1 VGIKIKHT
9 EEEMSLPMITI
20 NSFDPTTYKVLG
32 SFVAH
37 HTETVSFGRE
47 LFAQVKGTFGG
58 PSDLYK
64 KKMNDTIQKALDT
77 FKLGVKSQYKD
88 ATFIIGLR
96 INIFEFNSNTE
107 NQGKSIGNA
116 LGWAKFIKNIVG
128 GSDDFIP
135 ESFEEA
141 PELEEPEITIQEGGG
156 GTYIVATVVGN
167 VLGPK

>member
-1 VGIKIKHT
+1 
-9 EEEMSLPMITI
+9 MITI
-20 NSFDPTTYKVLG
+20 NSFDPATYKVLG

-58 PSDLYK
+58 PSELYK
-64 KKMNDTIQKALDT
+64 KKMNDTVQKALDS
-77 FKLGVKSQYKD
+77 FKLGVKSQYKE

-107 NQGKSIGNA
+107 NQGKSVGDA
-116 LGWAKFIKNIVG
+116 LGWAQFIKNFAVG

-135 ESFEEA
+135 ESFEEG
-141 PELEEPEITIQEGGG
+141 PELEDPEISIQEGGG
-156 GTYIVATVVGN
+156 GTYIVATVIGN